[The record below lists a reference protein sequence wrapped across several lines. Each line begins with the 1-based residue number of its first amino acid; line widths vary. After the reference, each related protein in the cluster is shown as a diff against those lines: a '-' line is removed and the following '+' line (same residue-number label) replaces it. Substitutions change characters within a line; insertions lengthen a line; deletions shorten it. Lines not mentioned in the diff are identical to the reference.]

1 MNNILLLATKQITEE
16 DLALSEGSQTL
27 VDKHHISSQS
37 FVLSWPPDRNVPLSS
52 TSIFLF
58 ISQMIHP
65 QRSVPGSAMPVLV
78 KLSL

>member
-1 MNNILLLATKQITEE
+1 MNTILLLATKQITEE
-16 DLALSEGSQTL
+16 DLALSEESQTL

-58 ISQMIHP
+58 ITSNDSSSKKCPRVSHA
-65 QRSVPGSAMPVLV
+65 RSH
-78 KLSL
+78 